1 MTTELSTTN
10 TLSTF
15 FDQLAKGQTLKTNS
29 SAGLTQG
36 GDDLIRLGTLIRD
49 RRYEASYW
57 TAMLRDGDRQA
68 SGHLRQQLR

>member
-1 MTTELSTTN
+1 MTAELSTTN

-36 GDDLIRLGTLIRD
+36 GDVGPTVDCFSLSPFDWSET
-49 RRYEASYW
+49 S
-57 TAMLRDGDRQA
+57 
-68 SGHLRQQLR
+68 